1 MKSVP
6 YAPIRLVAGI
16 VAAIWSVW
24 QVVNG
29 ASVLAGVAGLIAF
42 GAGWLV
48 ARRFAAPIGLGNSRP
63 WLDTALPIA
72 LAAFAIAPAALYP
85 LIGEVS
91 FAATAAVFVLFFAGV
106 SLSLG
111 SGPYANVKVALAR

>member
-1 MKSVP
+1 VKSVP
-6 YAPIRLVAGI
+6 YGPIRLVAGT
-16 VAAIWSVW
+16 VAALWSIW
-24 QVVNG
+24 QF
-29 ASVLAGVAGLIAF
+29 ASQASILAAIAGIGTF

-48 ARRFAAPIGLGNSRP
+48 ARRFARPIGLGNARP
-63 WLDTALPIA
+63 WLDTVLPIA

-85 LIGEVS
+85 LGGEVS
-91 FAATAAVFVLFFAGV
+91 LAATAAVFVLFFAGV

>member
-6 YAPIRLVAGI
+6 YGPIRLAAG
-16 VAAIWSVW
+16 AAAVLWSVW
-24 QVVNG
+24 QVVSQG
-29 ASVLAGVAGLIAF
+29 SILAAVAGIATF

-48 ARRFAAPIGLGNSRP
+48 ARRFARPIGLGNARP
-63 WLDTALPIA
+63 WLDTVLPIA

-85 LIGEVS
+85 LIGEIS

-111 SGPYANVKVALAR
+111 SGPYANVNVALAR